1 MNYIKHLTGF
11 FNKSNQDASIS
22 PTHISLYLALF
33 QRWNLNRFK
42 NPIIISREEMMT
54 TAKIKSKGTYHK
66 CMKELHEKKYVIYK
80 PSFNPYE
87 GTEVILPDLS
97 NICDSKNNNTSPN
110 FNQTETKN
118 ELPELTNTSKSERS
132 STITQNKPKKDEV
145 KNRTSSK
152 NITSLNFEQSELK
165 NELPKSETSTN
176 FDLTASN
183 NELQTPK
190 NDQNTSASP
199 IFEQTVPINELVPP
213 ATIPNFERTE
223 LKNSQVDEQV
233 YIDNNKTLVN
243 SIKTIYSPE
252 EKTEIKKEGIKSEFI
267 APTIELVKQFFQ
279 EKKVSTIEAEKYF
292 NYYSSKGWLVGGKTP
307 MKDWKAAARNWILN
321 LDKFNPKKETNNL
334 SPKNLNV
341 SNSKDYAEPL

>member
-11 FNKSNQDASIS
+11 FNKSNQDNSIS

-42 NPIIISREEMMT
+42 NPILISREEMMT

-66 CMKELHEKKYVIYK
+66 CMKELHQKNYIIYK
-80 PSFNPYE
+80 PSYNPYE
-87 GTEVILPDLS
+87 GSEVILPDLS
-97 NICDSKNNNTSPN
+97 KICADDKNNTSPKL
-110 FNQTETKN
+110 NQTESKN
-118 ELPELTNTSKSERS
+118 ELPTVTNSTDRKRS
-132 STITQNKPKKDEV
+132 SNSIQNNPKKDEV
-145 KNRTSSK
+145 KKRTSS
-152 NITSLNFEQSELK
+152 NNDTSPNFDQTKSI
-165 NELPKSETSTN
+165 NELTLSETSTN
-176 FDLTASN
+176 IELLT
-183 NELQTPK
+183 LK
-190 NDQNTSASP
+190 NDKNHLASSK
-199 IFEQTVPINELVPP
+199 FKQSEPINELAPT
-213 ATIPNFERTE
+213 ATRPKFERTE

-243 SIKTIYSPE
+243 NSKTIYASE
-252 EKTEIKKEGIKSEFI
+252 EKIENKSEFI
-267 APTIELVKQFFQ
+267 APTIDLVQQFFQ
-279 EKKVSTIEAEKYF
+279 EKKVSAIEAEKYF

-321 LDKFNPKKETNNL
+321 LDKFNPIKQTNNL

>member
-11 FNKSNQDASIS
+11 FNKSNQDKTIN

-54 TAKIKSKGTYHK
+54 TAKIKSKATYHK
-66 CMKELHEKKYVIYK
+66 CMKELHDRNYIIYK

-97 NICDSKNNNTSPN
+97 NSCSADDYNASLKFEQSKPKYEPAIELTSSNNEQTKPN
-110 FNQTETKN
+110 NELSTATKPSENKGNSNIEQNKSKKDEIKNQTGSEKTASSNSDLSTQKN
-118 ELPELTNTSKSERS
+118 ELLSPKTDKNTSTSSDFERS
-132 STITQNKPKKDEV
+132 EPENELLKPST
-145 KNRTSSK
+145 R
-152 NITSLNFEQSELK
+152 LK
-165 NELPKSETSTN
+165 N
-176 FDLTASN
+176 
-183 NELQTPK
+183 
-190 NDQNTSASP
+190 
-199 IFEQTVPINELVPP
+199 
-213 ATIPNFERTE
+213 ERTE

-233 YIDNNKTLVN
+233 HIYNNKTLEN
-243 SIKTIYSPE
+243 NNKTIYTPE
-252 EKTEIKKEGIKSEFI
+252 EKKEESKSEFI
-267 APTIELVKQFFQ
+267 APTIELVKEFFQ

-292 NYYSSKGWLVGGKTP
+292 NYYSSNGWKVGGKTQ

-321 LDKFNPKKETNNL
+321 LDKFNPKKETGNL